1 MVLQTW
7 IFGAGTLDRMILSST
22 VVAYMFYPTCCKAA
36 FSLISCRNG
45 LNDGAHASYLNDDLD
60 QPCWNTAHITA
71 VTMIGVPTLI
81 FWVIGMPLFIF
92 VVLESHRKSKHNDVI
107 RFRFGM
113 LMEGYEGKCRG
124 GGCKKFFRGVLL
136 D

>member
-1 MVLQTW
+1 
-7 IFGAGTLDRMILSST
+7 
-22 VVAYMFYPTCCKAA
+22 
-36 FSLISCRNG
+36 
-45 LNDGAHASYLNDDLD
+45 
-60 QPCWNTAHITA
+60 
-71 VTMIGVPTLI
+71 MIGVPTLI